1 MGLSNVTEL
10 PNGVTVSYY
19 RIASLTV
26 HVNRDCIIEL
36 AGYTSQGKRDEEAA
50 QGTEVY
56 VHTRY
61 VNVPYDPDFSVSKAY
76 ALVKELDGFEG
87 AEDVIDTWA
96 ANTAYY
102 VGDLAMHGEQEYE
115 CIQPHTSQD
124 GWEPPNAPALWKLH
138 EEGGDG
144 IPVWSQ
150 PTGSQD
156 AYMTGDRVHYPTI
169 EDPVYESTMDYNVH
183 SPEAYPQGWRLV
195 EGGE

>member
-36 AGYTSQGKRDEEAA
+36 AGYTSQGKRDEEAS
-50 QGTEVY
+50 QGAEVY

-76 ALVKELDGFEG
+76 ALVKELEGFEG

-102 VGDLAMHGEQEYE
+102 VGDHVMHGEQEYE
-115 CIQPHTSQD
+115 CIQPHTSQE
-124 GWEPPNAPALWKLH
+124 GWEPPNAPALWTRIWKPG
-138 EEGGDG
+138 EVPEW
-144 IPVWSQ
+144 VQ
-150 PTGSQD
+150 PTGAQD
-156 AYMTGDRVHYPTI
+156 AYQHGDHVMHNGA
-169 EDPVYESTMDYNVH
+169 EWVSTYDGPNVWE
-183 SPEAYPQGWRLV
+183 PGVFGWDLV